1 VAKPLV
7 GGLLA
12 KDHHLSQGLLLL
24 FYRAAL
30 PLSRPTLNYTA
41 GLVRRHRKRI
51 GSRGRRLGCAQQ
63 ALLLLVYLRKGDT
76 FAELAAGF
84 DISTSTAW
92 RYVNETVEL
101 LAARSPRLQ
110 AALRSAKHAGHAY
123 VVLDGTLIPI
133 DRVAA
138 DRPFYSGKHKKH
150 GMNLQVIAT
159 PTGEILWVSG
169 ALPGS
174 VHDTRAARIW
184 GLLHA
189 LERAGLITLADK
201 GYHGAADHVWTPY
214 RGKNKPASQKEANRA
229 HARLRGP
236 GERANA
242 SLKTWHILRKLR
254 CCPHRAGFLAK
265 AIHVLQTH
273 EARAR

>member
-1 VAKPLV
+1 MVKPLV

-12 KDHHLSQGLLLL
+12 KDHHPLQGLLLL
-24 FYRAAL
+24 FYRAVL
-30 PLSRPTLNYTA
+30 PLSRPTLNYAA
-41 GLVRRHRKRI
+41 GLVRRHRKQLR
-51 GSRGRRLGCAQQ
+51 SRGRLLNPAQQ
-63 ALLLLVYLRKGDT
+63 ALLVLVYLRKGDT
-76 FAELAAGF
+76 FAELGSGF
-84 DISTSTAW
+84 GVSISTAW

-101 LAARSPRLQ
+101 LAARSPKLE
-110 AALRSAKHAGHAY
+110 AALRSAERAGHAY

-138 DRPFYSGKHKKH
+138 DRPFYSGKHKRH

-159 PTGEILWVSG
+159 PTGEIVWVSG

-184 GLLHA
+184 GILRA

-214 RGKNKPASQKEANRA
+214 RGKTSRFRRGKPTAPTPSCVA
-229 HARLRGP
+229 P
-236 GERANA
+236 ANA
-242 SLKTWHILRKLR
+242 PTRL
-254 CCPHRAGFLAK
+254 
-265 AIHVLQTH
+265 
-273 EARAR
+273 